1 MKIINKNLALAY
13 KKRNNKDVLNQAKL
27 KLDKEMMDFFSLTS
41 EDGNLIFVYE
51 NKIIELR
58 KGISEKELELKKENK
73 VKKMEKN
80 ISLFWQKVRE
90 NYYIPLI
97 SVPLGVVRD
106 MGINRDNKELSI
118 FFNED
123 EDKNKKFIIKVKEDS
138 SMNSIPITLANGEI
152 KEVEKRYLEEI
163 EFDKNYVKYLKRNG
177 TVVTVKV
184 GKGGIGKTFITTQL
198 AVGLAEYGLKVL
210 VITSDPQNDVI
221 GMCYPMGEY
230 PEYKGGLKEWV
241 TKGNGDLVKL
251 RTNVDFVPLEDNEF
265 NKTFEN
271 KFHDFIENMK
281 NKYDYILIDSMPMMD
296 IDKIFHKEVDKV
308 VVPLFADKFTID
320 GAVKAM
326 LEIGLEKVSAVIFN
340 FYKNTNKHKRNYEA
354 IKSYIKETNILI
366 PEPIKDL
373 TYLEQMTEDGKTI
386 WDNKKVIIK
395 EDGSEEIQYTPKSLD
410 EIREVFTQVIEKII
424 TETYKEPEEIRIDL

>member
-13 KKRNNKDVLNQAKL
+13 KKRNDKDVLNKAKL
-27 KLDKEMMDFFSLTS
+27 KFDKEMMEFFPLNS
-41 EDGNLIFVYE
+41 EDGDLIFFYE
-51 NKIIELR
+51 DKVIELR
-58 KGISEKELELKKENK
+58 KGSSEQELELKKENK
-73 VKKMEKN
+73 IEKIVKN
-80 ISLFWQKVRE
+80 ISLIWERKRE
-90 NYYIPLI
+90 NYYLPFI
-97 SVPLGVVRD
+97 SIPLGVVRD
-106 MGINRDNKELSI
+106 MGIDRENKKVSI
-118 FFNED
+118 SLNED
-123 EDKNKKFIIKVKEDS
+123 EYKKMIIKSKKDS
-138 SMNSIPITLANGEI
+138 SMKIIPITLANGEV
-152 KEVEKRYLEEI
+152 KEIESRYLEEI
-163 EFDKNYVKYLKRNG
+163 EFNKKYIKYFKRNG
-177 TVVTVKV
+177 AVVTVKV

-210 VITSDPQNDVI
+210 VITSDPQNDII

-230 PEYKGGLKEWV
+230 PEYKGGLKEWILE
-241 TKGNGDLVKL
+241 GNGDLVKL

-386 WDNKKVIIK
+386 WDNKKIVIK
-395 EDGSEEIQYTPKSLD
+395 EDGSEEIQYTPKALD
-410 EIREVFTQVIEKII
+410 EIREVFAQVIEKII

>member
-13 KKRNNKDVLNQAKL
+13 KKRNDKDVLNKAKL
-27 KLDKEMMDFFSLTS
+27 KFDKEMMEFFPLTS
-41 EDGNLIFVYE
+41 EDGNLIFSYE
-51 NKIIELR
+51 SKIIELR
-58 KGISEKELELKKENK
+58 KGSSEQEIELKKENEI
-73 VKKMEKN
+73 KKIVKN
-80 ISLFWQKVRE
+80 ISLIWERKRE
-90 NYYIPLI
+90 NYYLPFVSI
-97 SVPLGVVRD
+97 PLGVVKD

-123 EDKNKKFIIKVKEDS
+123 EDKKFIIKVKEDS
-138 SMNSIPITLANGEI
+138 SMKSVPITLANGEV

-163 EFDKNYVKYLKRNG
+163 EFDKSYVKYLKRNG

-198 AVGLAEYGLKVL
+198 AVGLAEYGLKIL
-210 VITSDPQNDVI
+210 VITSDPQNDII

-230 PEYKGGLKEWV
+230 PEYNGGLKKWV
-241 TKGNGDLVKL
+241 TEGNGDLVKL
-251 RTNVDFVPLEDNEF
+251 RPNVDFVPLEDNEF

-281 NKYDYILIDSMPMMD
+281 NKYDYILIDSMPMMS
-296 IDKIFHKEVDKV
+296 IDKVFHKEVDKV
-308 VVPLFADKFTID
+308 VVPLFADKFTVD

-354 IKSYIKETNILI
+354 VKSYIKETNILV

-373 TYLEQMTEDGKTI
+373 TYLEQITEDGKTI
-386 WDNKKVIIK
+386 WDNKKVIKK
-395 EDGSEEIQYTPKSLD
+395 EDGSEEIQYTPKSAD
-410 EIREVFTQVIEKII
+410 EIREIFTQVIEKII

>member
-1 MKIINKNLALAY
+1 LKIINKNLALAY
-13 KKRNNKDVLNQAKL
+13 KKRNDKDVLNKAKL
-27 KLDKEMMDFFSLTS
+27 KFDKEMMEFFPLTS
-41 EDGNLIFVYE
+41 EDGNLIFSYE
-51 NKIIELR
+51 SKIIELR
-58 KGISEKELELKKENK
+58 KGSSEQEIELKKENEI
-73 VKKMEKN
+73 KKIVKN
-80 ISLFWQKVRE
+80 ISLVWERKRE
-90 NYYIPLI
+90 NYYLPFVSIPLGI
-97 SVPLGVVRD
+97 VKD

-123 EDKNKKFIIKVKEDS
+123 EDKKFIIKVKEDS
-138 SMNSIPITLANGEI
+138 SMKSVPITLANGEV

-163 EFDKNYVKYLKRNG
+163 EFDKSYVKYLKRNG

-198 AVGLAEYGLKVL
+198 AVGLAEYGLKIL
-210 VITSDPQNDVI
+210 VITSDPQNDII

-230 PEYKGGLKEWV
+230 PEYNGGLKKWV
-241 TKGNGDLVKL
+241 TEGNGDLVKL
-251 RTNVDFVPLEDNEF
+251 RPNVDFVPLEDNEF

-281 NKYDYILIDSMPMMD
+281 NKYDYILIDSMPMMS
-296 IDKIFHKEVDKV
+296 IDKVFHKEVDKV
-308 VVPLFADKFTID
+308 IVPLFADKFTVD

-354 IKSYIKETNILI
+354 VKSYIKETNILV

-373 TYLEQMTEDGKTI
+373 TYLEQITEDGKTI
-386 WDNKKVIIK
+386 WDNKKVIKK
-395 EDGSEEIQYTPKSLD
+395 EDGSEEIQYTPKSAD
-410 EIREVFTQVIEKII
+410 EIREIFTQVIEKII

>member
-1 MKIINKNLALAY
+1 MKIINKNLALAF
-13 KKRNNKDVLNQAKL
+13 KKRNDKDILNKAKL
-27 KLDKEMMDFFSLTS
+27 KFDKEMIKFFPLTS
-41 EDGNLIFVYE
+41 EDGDLIFSYE
-51 NKIIELR
+51 NKTIELI
-58 KGISEKELELKKENK
+58 KGTSEQEIELKKENK
-73 VKKMEKN
+73 IEKIVKN
-80 ISLFWQKVRE
+80 ISLVWERKRE
-90 NYYIPLI
+90 NYYLPFVSI
-97 SVPLGVVRD
+97 PLGVVRD
-106 MGINRDNKELSI
+106 MGINRENKELSI
-118 FFNED
+118 FFTED
-123 EDKNKKFIIKVKEDS
+123 EDKKFIIKVKEDS
-138 SMNSIPITLANGEI
+138 SMNSVPIRLANGEV

-163 EFDKNYVKYLKRNG
+163 EFDKSYVKYLKRNG

-210 VITSDPQNDVI
+210 VITSDPQNDII

-230 PEYKGGLKEWV
+230 PEYNGGLKKWV
-241 TKGNGDLVKL
+241 TEGNGDIVKL
-251 RTNVDFVPLEDNEF
+251 RRNVDFVPLEDNEF

-271 KFHDFIENMK
+271 KFHNFIENMK
-281 NKYDYILIDSMPMMD
+281 NKYDYILIDSMPMMS
-296 IDKIFHKEVDKV
+296 IDKVFHKEVDKV
-308 VVPLFADKFTID
+308 IVPLFADKFTVD

-354 IKSYIKETNILI
+354 VKSYIKETNILV

-373 TYLEQMTEDGKTI
+373 TYLEQITEDGKTI
-386 WDNKKVIIK
+386 WDNKKVIKK
-395 EDGSEEIQYTPKSLD
+395 EDGSEEIQYTPKSAD

>member
-13 KKRNNKDVLNQAKL
+13 KKRNDKDVLNKAKL
-27 KLDKEMMDFFSLTS
+27 KFDKEMMEFFPLTS
-41 EDGNLIFVYE
+41 EDGNLIFSYE
-51 NKIIELR
+51 SKIIELR
-58 KGISEKELELKKENK
+58 KGSSKQEIELKKENEI
-73 VKKMEKN
+73 KKIVKN
-80 ISLFWQKVRE
+80 ISLVWERKRE
-90 NYYIPLI
+90 NYYLPFVSI
-97 SVPLGVVRD
+97 PLGVVKD

-123 EDKNKKFIIKVKEDS
+123 EDKKFIIKVKEDS
-138 SMNSIPITLANGEI
+138 SMKSVPIKLANGEV

-163 EFDKNYVKYLKRNG
+163 EFDKSYVKYLKRNG

-198 AVGLAEYGLKVL
+198 AVGLAEYGLKIL
-210 VITSDPQNDVI
+210 VITSDPQNDII

-230 PEYKGGLKEWV
+230 PEYNGGLKKWV
-241 TKGNGDLVKL
+241 TEGNGDLVKL
-251 RTNVDFVPLEDNEF
+251 RPNVDFVPLEDNEF

-281 NKYDYILIDSMPMMD
+281 NKYDYILIDSMPMMS
-296 IDKIFHKEVDKV
+296 IDKVFHKEVDKV
-308 VVPLFADKFTID
+308 IVPLFADKFTVD

-354 IKSYIKETNILI
+354 VKSYIKETNILV

-373 TYLEQMTEDGKTI
+373 TYLEQITEDGKTI
-386 WDNKKVIIK
+386 WDNKKVIKK
-395 EDGSEEIQYTPKSLD
+395 EDGSEEIQYTPKSAD
-410 EIREVFTQVIEKII
+410 EIREIFTQVIEKII

>member
-13 KKRNNKDVLNQAKL
+13 KKRNDKDVLNKAKL
-27 KLDKEMMDFFSLTS
+27 KFDKEMMEFFPLNS
-41 EDGNLIFVYE
+41 EDGDLIFFYE
-51 NKIIELR
+51 DKVIELR
-58 KGISEKELELKKENK
+58 KGSSEQELELKKENK
-73 VKKMEKN
+73 IEKIVKN
-80 ISLFWQKVRE
+80 ISLIWERKRE
-90 NYYIPLI
+90 NYYLPFI
-97 SVPLGVVRD
+97 SIPLGVVRD
-106 MGINRDNKELSI
+106 MGIDRENKKVSI
-118 FFNED
+118 SLNED
-123 EDKNKKFIIKVKEDS
+123 EYKKMIIKSKKDS
-138 SMNSIPITLANGEI
+138 SMKIIPITLANGEV
-152 KEVEKRYLEEI
+152 KEIESRYLEEI
-163 EFDKNYVKYLKRNG
+163 EFNKKYIKYFKRNG
-177 TVVTVKV
+177 AVVTVKV

-198 AVGLAEYGLKVL
+198 AVGLAEYGLRVL
-210 VITSDPQNDVI
+210 VITSDPQNDII

-230 PEYKGGLKEWV
+230 PEYKGGLKEWILE
-241 TKGNGDLVKL
+241 GNGDLVKL

-386 WDNKKVIIK
+386 WDNKKIVIK
-395 EDGSEEIQYTPKSLD
+395 EDGSEEIQYTPKALD
-410 EIREVFTQVIEKII
+410 EIREVFAQVIEKII

>member
-1 MKIINKNLALAY
+1 MKIINKNLALAF
-13 KKRNNKDVLNQAKL
+13 KKRNDKDILNKAKL
-27 KLDKEMMDFFSLTS
+27 KFDKEMIKFFPLTS
-41 EDGNLIFVYE
+41 EDGDLIFSYE
-51 NKIIELR
+51 NKTIELI
-58 KGISEKELELKKENK
+58 KGTSEQEIELKKENK
-73 VKKMEKN
+73 IEKIVKN
-80 ISLFWQKVRE
+80 ISLVWERKRE
-90 NYYIPLI
+90 NYYLPFVSI
-97 SVPLGVVRD
+97 PLGVVRD
-106 MGINRDNKELSI
+106 MGINRENKELSI
-118 FFNED
+118 FFTED
-123 EDKNKKFIIKVKEDS
+123 EDKKFIIKVKEDS
-138 SMNSIPITLANGEI
+138 SMNSVPIRLANGEV

-163 EFDKNYVKYLKRNG
+163 EFDKSYLKYLKRNG

-210 VITSDPQNDVI
+210 VITSDPQNDII

-230 PEYKGGLKEWV
+230 PEYNGGLKKWV
-241 TKGNGDLVKL
+241 TEGNGDIVKL
-251 RTNVDFVPLEDNEF
+251 RRNVDFVPLEDNEF

-271 KFHDFIENMK
+271 KFHNFIENMK
-281 NKYDYILIDSMPMMD
+281 NKYDYILIDSMPMMS
-296 IDKIFHKEVDKV
+296 IDKVFHKEVDKV
-308 VVPLFADKFTID
+308 IVPLFADKFTVD

-354 IKSYIKETNILI
+354 VKSYIKETNILV

-373 TYLEQMTEDGKTI
+373 TYLEQITEDGKTI
-386 WDNKKVIIK
+386 WDNKKVIKK
-395 EDGSEEIQYTPKSLD
+395 EDGSEEIQYTPKSAD

>member
-1 MKIINKNLALAY
+1 MKIINKNLALAF
-13 KKRNNKDVLNQAKL
+13 KKRNDKDILNKAKL
-27 KLDKEMMDFFSLTS
+27 KFDKEMIKFFPLTS
-41 EDGNLIFVYE
+41 EDGDLIFFYE
-51 NKIIELR
+51 NKTIELI
-58 KGISEKELELKKENK
+58 KGTSEQEIELKKENK
-73 VKKMEKN
+73 IEKIVKN
-80 ISLFWQKVRE
+80 ISLVWERKRE
-90 NYYIPLI
+90 NYYLPFVSI
-97 SVPLGVVRD
+97 PLGVVRD
-106 MGINRDNKELSI
+106 MGINRENKELSI
-118 FFNED
+118 FFTED
-123 EDKNKKFIIKVKEDS
+123 EDKKFIIKVKEDS
-138 SMNSIPITLANGEI
+138 SMNSVPIRLANGEV

-163 EFDKNYVKYLKRNG
+163 EFDKSYVKYLKRNG

-210 VITSDPQNDVI
+210 VITSDPQNDII

-230 PEYKGGLKEWV
+230 PEYNGGLKKWV
-241 TKGNGDLVKL
+241 TEGNGDIVKL
-251 RTNVDFVPLEDNEF
+251 RRNVDFVPLEDNEF

-271 KFHDFIENMK
+271 KFHNFIENMK
-281 NKYDYILIDSMPMMD
+281 NKYDYILIDSMPMMS
-296 IDKIFHKEVDKV
+296 IDKVFHKEVDKV
-308 VVPLFADKFTID
+308 IVPLFADKFTVD

-354 IKSYIKETNILI
+354 VKSYIKETNILV

-373 TYLEQMTEDGKTI
+373 TYLEQITEDGKTI
-386 WDNKKVIIK
+386 WDNKKVIKK
-395 EDGSEEIQYTPKSLD
+395 EDGSEEIQYTPKSAD

>member
-13 KKRNNKDVLNQAKL
+13 KKRNDKDVLNKAKL
-27 KLDKEMMDFFSLTS
+27 KFDKEMMEFFPLSS
-41 EDGNLIFVYE
+41 EDGDLIFSYE
-51 NKIIELR
+51 NKTIELI
-58 KGISEKELELKKENK
+58 KGTSEQEIELKKENK
-73 VKKMEKN
+73 IEKIVKN
-80 ISLFWQKVRE
+80 ISLVWERKRE
-90 NYYIPLI
+90 NYYLPFVSI
-97 SVPLGVVRD
+97 PLGVVRD
-106 MGINRDNKELSI
+106 MGINRENKELSI
-118 FFNED
+118 FFTED
-123 EDKNKKFIIKVKEDS
+123 EDKKFIIKVKEDS
-138 SMNSIPITLANGEI
+138 SMNSVPIRLANGEV

-163 EFDKNYVKYLKRNG
+163 EFDKSYVKYLKRNG

-210 VITSDPQNDVI
+210 VITSDPQNDII

-230 PEYKGGLKEWV
+230 PEYNGGLKKWV
-241 TKGNGDLVKL
+241 TEENGDIVKL
-251 RTNVDFVPLEDNEF
+251 RRNVDFVPLEDNEF

-271 KFHDFIENMK
+271 KFHNFIENMK
-281 NKYDYILIDSMPMMD
+281 NKYDYILIDSMPMMS
-296 IDKIFHKEVDKV
+296 IDKVFHKEVDKV
-308 VVPLFADKFTID
+308 IVPLFADKFTVD

-354 IKSYIKETNILI
+354 VKSYIKETNILV

-373 TYLEQMTEDGKTI
+373 TYLEQITEDGKTI
-386 WDNKKVIIK
+386 WDNKKVIKK
-395 EDGSEEIQYTPKSLD
+395 EDGSEEIQYTPKSAD

>member
-1 MKIINKNLALAY
+1 LKIINKNLALAY
-13 KKRNNKDVLNQAKL
+13 KKRNDKDVLNKAKL
-27 KLDKEMMDFFSLTS
+27 KFDKEMMEFFPLTS
-41 EDGNLIFVYE
+41 EDGNLIFSYE
-51 NKIIELR
+51 SKIIELR
-58 KGISEKELELKKENK
+58 KGSSEQEIELKKENEI
-73 VKKMEKN
+73 KKIVKN
-80 ISLFWQKVRE
+80 ISLVWERKRE
-90 NYYIPLI
+90 NYYLPFVSI
-97 SVPLGVVRD
+97 PLGVVKD

-123 EDKNKKFIIKVKEDS
+123 EDKKFIIKVKEDS
-138 SMNSIPITLANGEI
+138 SMKSVPITLANGEV

-163 EFDKNYVKYLKRNG
+163 EFDKSYVKYLKRNG

-198 AVGLAEYGLKVL
+198 AVGLAEYGLKIL
-210 VITSDPQNDVI
+210 VITSDPQNDII

-230 PEYKGGLKEWV
+230 PEYNGGLKKWV
-241 TKGNGDLVKL
+241 TEGNGDLVKL
-251 RTNVDFVPLEDNEF
+251 RPNVDFVPLEDNEF

-281 NKYDYILIDSMPMMD
+281 NKYDYILIDSMPMMS
-296 IDKIFHKEVDKV
+296 IDKVFHKEVDKV
-308 VVPLFADKFTID
+308 IVPLFADKFTVD

-354 IKSYIKETNILI
+354 VKSYIKETNILV

-373 TYLEQMTEDGKTI
+373 TYLEQITEDGKTI
-386 WDNKKVIIK
+386 WDNKKVIKK
-395 EDGSEEIQYTPKSLD
+395 EDGSEEIQYTPKSAD
-410 EIREVFTQVIEKII
+410 EIREIFTQVIEKII

>member
-1 MKIINKNLALAY
+1 MKIINKNLALAF
-13 KKRNNKDVLNQAKL
+13 KKRNDKDILNKAKL
-27 KLDKEMMDFFSLTS
+27 KFDKEMIKFFPLTS
-41 EDGNLIFVYE
+41 EDGDLIFSYE
-51 NKIIELR
+51 NKTIELI
-58 KGISEKELELKKENK
+58 KGTSEQEIELKKENK
-73 VKKMEKN
+73 IEKIVKN
-80 ISLFWQKVRE
+80 ISLVWERKRE
-90 NYYIPLI
+90 NYYLPFVSI
-97 SVPLGVVRD
+97 PLGVVRD
-106 MGINRDNKELSI
+106 MGINRENKELSI
-118 FFNED
+118 FFTED
-123 EDKNKKFIIKVKEDS
+123 EDKKFIIKVKEDS
-138 SMNSIPITLANGEI
+138 SMNSVPIRLANGEV

-163 EFDKNYVKYLKRNG
+163 EFDKSYVKYLKRNG

-198 AVGLAEYGLKVL
+198 AVGLAEYGLKIL
-210 VITSDPQNDVI
+210 VITSDPQNDII

-230 PEYKGGLKEWV
+230 PEYNGGLKKWV
-241 TKGNGDLVKL
+241 TEGNGDLVKL
-251 RTNVDFVPLEDNEF
+251 RPNVDFVPLEDNEF

-281 NKYDYILIDSMPMMD
+281 NKYDYILIDSMPMMS
-296 IDKIFHKEVDKV
+296 IDKVFHKEVDKV
-308 VVPLFADKFTID
+308 IVPLFADKFTVD

-354 IKSYIKETNILI
+354 VKSYIKETNILV

-373 TYLEQMTEDGKTI
+373 TYLEQITEDGKTI
-386 WDNKKVIIK
+386 WDNKKVIKK
-395 EDGSEEIQYTPKSLD
+395 EDGSEEIQYTPKSAD

>member
-1 MKIINKNLALAY
+1 LKIINKNLALAF
-13 KKRNNKDVLNQAKL
+13 KKRNDKDILNKAKL
-27 KLDKEMMDFFSLTS
+27 KFDKEMIKFFPLTS
-41 EDGNLIFVYE
+41 EDGDLIFSYE
-51 NKIIELR
+51 NKTIELI
-58 KGISEKELELKKENK
+58 KGTSEQEIELKKENK
-73 VKKMEKN
+73 IEKIVKN
-80 ISLFWQKVRE
+80 ISLVWERKRE
-90 NYYIPLI
+90 NYYLPFVSI
-97 SVPLGVVRD
+97 PLGVVRD
-106 MGINRDNKELSI
+106 MGINRENKELSI
-118 FFNED
+118 FFTED
-123 EDKNKKFIIKVKEDS
+123 EDKKFIIKVKEDS
-138 SMNSIPITLANGEI
+138 SMNSVPIRLANGEV

-163 EFDKNYVKYLKRNG
+163 EFDKSYLKYLKRNG

-210 VITSDPQNDVI
+210 VITSDPQNDII

-230 PEYKGGLKEWV
+230 PEYNGGLKKWV
-241 TKGNGDLVKL
+241 TEGNGDIVKL
-251 RTNVDFVPLEDNEF
+251 RRNVDFVPLEDNEF

-271 KFHDFIENMK
+271 KFHNFIENMK
-281 NKYDYILIDSMPMMD
+281 NKYDYILIDSMPMMS
-296 IDKIFHKEVDKV
+296 IDKVFHKEVDKV
-308 VVPLFADKFTID
+308 IVPLFADKFTVD

-354 IKSYIKETNILI
+354 VKSYIKETNILV

-373 TYLEQMTEDGKTI
+373 TYLEQITEDGKTI
-386 WDNKKVIIK
+386 WDNKKVIKK
-395 EDGSEEIQYTPKSLD
+395 EDGSEEIQYTPKSAD

>member
-13 KKRNNKDVLNQAKL
+13 KKRNDKDVLNKAKL
-27 KLDKEMMDFFSLTS
+27 KFDKEMMEFFPLTS
-41 EDGNLIFVYE
+41 EDGNLIFSYE
-51 NKIIELR
+51 SKIIELR
-58 KGISEKELELKKENK
+58 KGSSEQEIELKKENEI
-73 VKKMEKN
+73 KKIVKN
-80 ISLFWQKVRE
+80 ISLVWERKRE
-90 NYYIPLI
+90 NYYLPFVSI
-97 SVPLGVVRD
+97 PLGVVKD
-106 MGINRDNKELSI
+106 MGINRDNKELRI

-123 EDKNKKFIIKVKEDS
+123 EDKKFIIKVKEDS
-138 SMNSIPITLANGEI
+138 SMKSVPITLANGEV

-163 EFDKNYVKYLKRNG
+163 EFDKSYVKYLKRNG

-198 AVGLAEYGLKVL
+198 AVGLAEYGLKIL
-210 VITSDPQNDVI
+210 VITSDPQNDII

-230 PEYKGGLKEWV
+230 PEYNGGLKKWV
-241 TKGNGDLVKL
+241 TEGNGDLVKL
-251 RTNVDFVPLEDNEF
+251 RPNVDFVPLEDNEF

-281 NKYDYILIDSMPMMD
+281 NKYDYILIDSMPMMS
-296 IDKIFHKEVDKV
+296 IDKVFHKEVDKV
-308 VVPLFADKFTID
+308 IVPLFADKFTVD

-354 IKSYIKETNILI
+354 VKSYIKETNILV

-373 TYLEQMTEDGKTI
+373 TYLEQITEDGKTI
-386 WDNKKVIIK
+386 WDNKKVIKK
-395 EDGSEEIQYTPKSLD
+395 EDGSEEIQYTPKSAD
-410 EIREVFTQVIEKII
+410 EIREIFTQVIEKII

>member
-1 MKIINKNLALAY
+1 MKIINKNLALAF
-13 KKRNNKDVLNQAKL
+13 KKRNDKDILNKAKL
-27 KLDKEMMDFFSLTS
+27 KFDKEMIKFFPLTS
-41 EDGNLIFVYE
+41 EDGDLIFSYE
-51 NKIIELR
+51 NKTIELI
-58 KGISEKELELKKENK
+58 KGTSEQEIELKKENK
-73 VKKMEKN
+73 IEKIVKN
-80 ISLFWQKVRE
+80 ISLVWERKRE
-90 NYYIPLI
+90 NYYLPFVSI
-97 SVPLGVVRD
+97 PLGVVRD
-106 MGINRDNKELSI
+106 MGINRENKELSI
-118 FFNED
+118 FFTED
-123 EDKNKKFIIKVKEDS
+123 EDKKFIIKVKEDS
-138 SMNSIPITLANGEI
+138 SMNSVPIRLANGEV

-163 EFDKNYVKYLKRNG
+163 EFDKSYVKYLKRNG

-210 VITSDPQNDVI
+210 VITSDPQNDII

-230 PEYKGGLKEWV
+230 PEYNGGLKKWV
-241 TKGNGDLVKL
+241 TEENGDIVKL
-251 RTNVDFVPLEDNEF
+251 RRNVDFVPLEDNEF

-271 KFHDFIENMK
+271 KFHNFIENMK
-281 NKYDYILIDSMPMMD
+281 NKYDYILIDSMPMMS
-296 IDKIFHKEVDKV
+296 IDKVFHKEVDKV
-308 VVPLFADKFTID
+308 IVPLFADKFTVD

-354 IKSYIKETNILI
+354 VKSYIKETNILV

-373 TYLEQMTEDGKTI
+373 TYLEQITEDGKTI
-386 WDNKKVIIK
+386 WDNKKVIKK
-395 EDGSEEIQYTPKSLD
+395 EDGSEEIQYTPKSAD

>member
-13 KKRNNKDVLNQAKL
+13 KKRNDKDVLNKAKL
-27 KLDKEMMDFFSLTS
+27 KFDKEMMEFFPLTS
-41 EDGNLIFVYE
+41 EDGDLIFSYE
-51 NKIIELR
+51 SKTIELR
-58 KGISEKELELKKENK
+58 KGSSKQEIELKKENK
-73 VKKMEKN
+73 IEKIVKN
-80 ISLFWQKVRE
+80 ISLVWERKRE
-90 NYYIPLI
+90 NYYLPFVSI
-97 SVPLGVVRD
+97 PLGVVKD
-106 MGINRDNKELSI
+106 MGIDRENKEVSI
-118 FFNED
+118 SLND
-123 EDKNKKFIIKVKEDS
+123 ENYKKFIIKVKEDS
-138 SMNSIPITLANGEI
+138 SMNVIPITLANGEV

-163 EFDKNYVKYLKRNG
+163 EFDKSYVKYLKRNG

-241 TKGNGDLVKL
+241 TKGNGDLIKL

-386 WDNKKVIIK
+386 WDNKKVVIK
-395 EDGSEEIQYTPKSLD
+395 EDGSEDIQYTPKALD
-410 EIREVFTQVIEKII
+410 EIREVFIQVIEKII
-424 TETYKEPEEIRIDL
+424 TETYKEPEEIKIDL